1 MVSKIVLTCAFLIA
15 PSIVAIAQTSIE
27 FDFGVRGGAFNSGI
41 PLEVFSNHYFPP
53 AYSTDKMP
61 YRIRLLARLLARGER
76 CSRMLSLTGRRR
88 SRTEPCVCINQLI
101 SNYNLAAP
109 LIAVVDFAYDKDV

>member
-61 YRIRLLARLLARGER
+61 YRIRLLARLLA
-76 CSRMLSLTGRRR
+76 
-88 SRTEPCVCINQLI
+88 PPK
-101 SNYNLAAP
+101 NLVAP
-109 LIAVVDFAYDKDV
+109 RKAVRLNI